1 MKASSR
7 TPVLFVM
14 APGGLV
20 RYFPEHLGTAFLR
33 TMLHRALIPSKQYL
47 PPRNPG
53 LNGFAADLRQMNPAV
68 VGFTVYETNLVLTR
82 ALVRVVRETLP
93 EAVVLVGGPNATFS
107 PEETLDLLGADGCLR
122 GAGEGRIVPI
132 VEAILGASSPRKK
145 LGVILAHVK
154 NLVLATPD
162 GVVSTPPASLSSFPD
177 EGFATLDDIPSPFQA
192 GLVSTPDIGYL
203 TARGCNQHCTYCS
216 FATISGRKVQFHSPE
231 RVVDD
236 LEALKPLWERGI
248 RRNPTFT
255 IFDDAFTLSPNRA
268 RRICEGL
275 IARQIR
281 LPLNCATRADFVDAD
296 LLRLMREA
304 GFLSV
309 SYGLESAV
317 PHVLRAIGKVR
328 PPGAAADP
336 DFSPEKKFL
345 DKFKEAVAETRGAGL
360 HAGLSIIG
368 GLPAET
374 PNDLRTT
381 LDFVD
386 SLGVGQYI
394 HNTLSVFPGT
404 PLFEN
409 RHRHDIDAFRDPK
422 TLQWETRLAF
432 DARSVRPLSSSST
445 HGTKWESAAR
455 LSDALCGRPSPE
467 ETATDSAWAVVIH
480 EGGPSKKLLEWLR
493 SVLAIHGTL
502 VVLGDGRH
510 SEADWLAAL
519 VESEVPFGPLFV
531 LNRVAGTGSPA
542 YESSPAPGGHRV
554 SLRSTWTREEAVLP
568 VTVDERGGCRFGL
581 WAASAPGA
589 GACGDTVDGG
599 MPVVGPGL
607 QIADSCRWWNRSPRC
622 SQPGVL
628 HVMASGDV
636 RPCWHGPV
644 AGSLNTSFG
653 SIRRRCRR
661 HISKRESGLPRFAGG
676 KKCPLS
682 LPGEEALHVRLEDL
696 DLASQ
701 LSWLFPRRNAVENNL
716 NRKEV

>member
-1 MKASSR
+1 
-7 TPVLFVM
+7 M

-33 TMLHRALIPSKQYL
+33 TMLHRAGIPSKQYL

-53 LNGFAADLRQMNPAV
+53 LNGFAAELREMRPAV

-82 ALVRVVRETLP
+82 TLVRVVRETLP

-107 PEETLDLLGADGCLR
+107 PEETLELLGADGCLR
-122 GAGEGRIVPI
+122 GAGEGRIVPV
-132 VEAILGASSPRKK
+132 VEAILGASSPRKE
-145 LGVILAHVK
+145 LGRSLTHVK
-154 NLVLATPD
+154 NLVLQTPD
-162 GVVSTPPASLSSFPD
+162 GVVATPLGSLSSFPD
-177 EGFATLDDIPSPFQA
+177 EGFETLDDIPSPFQA

-231 RVVDD
+231 RVIDD
-236 LEALKPLWERGI
+236 LEALKPVWERGK
-248 RRNPTFT
+248 RHNPTFT
-255 IFDDAFTLSPNRA
+255 IFDDAFTLAPNRA

-275 IARQIR
+275 IARNLR
-281 LPLNCATRADFVDAD
+281 LPLTCATRVDFVDAD
-296 LLRLMREA
+296 LLRLMHQA

-317 PHVLRAIGKVR
+317 PRVLRSIGKVR
-328 PPGAAADP
+328 PPEAAVDP
-336 DFSPEKKFL
+336 DFSPEKRFL
-345 DKFKEAVAETRGAGL
+345 DKFRETVAETRGVGL
-360 HAGLSIIG
+360 HAGISIIG

-374 PNDLRTT
+374 PDDFRTT

-404 PLFEN
+404 PLFDN
-409 RHRHDIDAFRDPK
+409 RYRYGMDAFRDPK

-432 DARSVRPLSSSST
+432 DTRSVRPLSGSST
-445 HGTKWESAAR
+445 LTSKWESAAR

-467 ETATDSAWAVVIH
+467 NSAADSAWAVVIH
-480 EGGPSKKLLEWLR
+480 DEGPSESLLQWLR
-493 SVLAIHGTL
+493 DVLAIHGTL

-519 VESEVPFGPLFV
+519 VESAVPFGQLFV
-531 LNRVAGTGSPA
+531 LNRVAVTGSPA
-542 YESSPAPGGHRV
+542 YESSPTSGGHRV
-554 SLRSTWTREEAVLP
+554 TICSTWTREEAVLP
-568 VTVDERGGCRFGL
+568 VTVDERGGCRFAL
-581 WAASAPGA
+581 WIASAPDAGA
-589 GACGDTVDGG
+589 GGDTIDGG
-599 MPVVGPGL
+599 TPVVGPGL

-628 HVMASGDV
+628 HVKAPGEV

-644 AGSLNTSFG
+644 AGTLSTSFG

-661 HISKRESGLPRFAGG
+661 HISKRESGLTRFAGG
-676 KKCPLS
+676 EKCPLS
-682 LPGEEALHVRLEDL
+682 LPGEGTLHARLEDL

-716 NRKEV
+716 TRKEV